1 MSSSSRRRRRRR
13 ASTSARVTSIA
24 RARFLRFDDPPRRRH
39 RSRVA
44 SIDAVDDVDVDDT
57 FFFVEHPRSSA
68 DARASNATSR
78 ASAVNRVNAA
88 SRARASVVARASPR
102 RTARAVSLSSTHAVR
117 TRSIRDARI
126 DRSVV
131 ARVVVAR
138 ETTSS
143 SLLEDESTGVSRAR
157 SSRRPSFPRARC
169 DDDDGRTRA
178 RSRRRSFSLAVSTR
192 SHRRIAS
199 RCAVDDACIHSMAI
213 IHSFHSFI
221 RMRACEDARR

>member
-1 MSSSSRRRRRRR
+1 
-13 ASTSARVTSIA
+13 
-24 RARFLRFDDPPRRRH
+24 
-39 RSRVA
+39 
-44 SIDAVDDVDVDDT
+44 
-57 FFFVEHPRSSA
+57 
-68 DARASNATSR
+68 
-78 ASAVNRVNAA
+78 
-88 SRARASVVARASPR
+88 
-102 RTARAVSLSSTHAVR
+102 VR

-131 ARVVVAR
+131 ARVVARVVVAR

-143 SLLEDESTGVSRAR
+143 SLPEDESTGVSRAR

-199 RCAVDDACIHSMAI
+199 RCAVDDAGIHSMAI
-213 IHSFHSFI
+213 IPFMHSI
-221 RMRACEDARR
+221 RMRA